1 MAWYSHQIDH
11 KIIPL
16 DIVITILH
24 PLLVIIRIS
33 SVTKIAKLSALPKC
47 SKVVRLA
54 GVIIITV
61 AKKKKLDAIF

>member
-16 DIVITILH
+16 DIVIAKLY

-33 SVTKIAKLSALPKC
+33 SVTKITKLSALPKC
-47 SKVVRLA
+47 SKVVCLA

-61 AKKKKLDAIF
+61 AKKKKN